1 MSNHNYN
8 GQIYGLYIE
17 SESVFE
23 EYLDERGRDMEELRD
38 RLYDS
43 GAVFI
48 DEDFEDVSIES
59 AIDNSTFD
67 YSNKPSEDVWI
78 LPLSKWPTLLK
89 PAYSSEN
96 EIISELKIN
105 TVRSYRK
112 ITTITTI
119 LSMRRM
125 LFGDKTMFVTKKVTK

>member
-1 MSNHNYN
+1 MSSQNYN
-8 GQIYGLYIE
+8 GQVYGLYIE
-17 SESVFE
+17 NENVFK
-23 EYLDERGRDMEELRD
+23 EYLDERNRDMEELRD

-48 DEDFEDVSIES
+48 NEDFEDVYIES

-67 YSNKPSEDVWI
+67 YSNKPSEDIWI

-96 EIISELKIN
+96 EIISELKNKYGVILPQN
-105 TVRSYRK
+105 YDYHNNIVYASYVVW
-112 ITTITTI
+112 
-119 LSMRRM
+119 
-125 LFGDKTMFVTKKVTK
+125 G

>member
-1 MSNHNYN
+1 MSSQNYN
-8 GQIYGLYIE
+8 GQVYGLYIE
-17 SESVFE
+17 NENVFK
-23 EYLDERGRDMEELRD
+23 EYLDKHDQDMYELRD

-48 DEDFEDVSIES
+48 DEDFEDVYIES

-89 PAYSSEN
+89 PAYNSED
-96 EIISELKIN
+96 EIITELKNRYSPILPKDFDYHN
-105 TVRSYRK
+105 NIVYASY
-112 ITTITTI
+112 
-119 LSMRRM
+119 
-125 LFGDKTMFVTKKVTK
+125 VV